1 VSARQSL
8 PAALGRPLDVP
19 TMRTTASLFL
29 SPNSR
34 PPAPGELDTLILR
47 LRGHMQM
54 SIPEVE
60 AIAESLPED
69 PDYDITRYCALACVG
84 EARLRLSTLP
94 IGREDGPV
102 DHARNLARSVN
113 ALCDHYEALSEYR

>member
-1 VSARQSL
+1 VSAPLPL

-34 PPAPGELDTLILR
+34 PPAPQELETLILR
-47 LRGHMQM
+47 LRGHLQA

-60 AIAESLPED
+60 AIAERLPEGD
-69 PDYDITRYCALACVG
+69 THDILRYCALACVG
-84 EARLRLSTLP
+84 EARLRLSTKAAR
-94 IGREDGPV
+94 REDGPV

-113 ALCDHYEALSEYR
+113 ALCDHYEYLGADR